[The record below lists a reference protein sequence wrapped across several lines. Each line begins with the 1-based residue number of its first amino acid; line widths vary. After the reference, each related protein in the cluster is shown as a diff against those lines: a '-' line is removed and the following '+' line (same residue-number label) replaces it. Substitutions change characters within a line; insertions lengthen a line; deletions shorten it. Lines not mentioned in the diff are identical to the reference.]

1 MSVQVIVDSHVHV
14 YRSKGEGRQAKE
26 GYEIWE
32 YGSGGS
38 PRFAE
43 WSGDEEEAVA
53 AMTAANVDYAVVTN
67 MLDRVPA
74 DADAGDELV
83 AFNEWLCD
91 LARRR
96 PQFIPLLA
104 VDPGCLPVPELVSHI
119 RQMVRERGAPGIKL
133 HPSVHRLNLGD
144 EALWPIFEL
153 CQDLALRIVSHSG
166 PSRAD
171 QHYGEPN
178 AFRALL
184 DAFPRL
190 RLVMAHLGGAAWRQI
205 PRVAEEYPQVYFD
218 SCEIIEWIGAGRAP
232 SSQELSDLIRGIGSS
247 RVMMGSDFPW
257 SDMGHTIGR
266 VRSRPDLSDAER
278 EGILGGNAVRFCGL
292 PGGATPA

>member
-1 MSVQVIVDSHVHV
+1 MSVPVIVDSHIHV
-14 YRSKGEGRQAKE
+14 YRSKGEGRQAKQ

-32 YGSGGS
+32 YGPGGN
-38 PRFAE
+38 PRLAD

-53 AMTAANVDYAVVTN
+53 AMTAADVDYAVVTN
-67 MLDRVPA
+67 MLDRVPV

-119 RQMVRERGAPGIKL
+119 RHMVWERGATGIKL
-133 HPSVHRLNLGD
+133 HPPVHRLNLGD
-144 EALWPIFEL
+144 EGLWPIFEL
-153 CQDLALRIVSHSG
+153 CQDLDLRIVSHSG
-166 PSRAD
+166 PSRAGH
-171 QHYGEPN
+171 QYGEPN
-178 AFRALL
+178 AFRPLL

-205 PRVAEEYPQVYFD
+205 PRIAEEYPDVYFD
-218 SCEIIEWIGAGRAP
+218 CCEIIEWTGAARAP
-232 SSQELSDLIRGIGSS
+232 SGHELSELIRAIGPG

-257 SDMGHTIGR
+257 YDMGRTIDL
-266 VRSRPDLSDAER
+266 VRGLPDLSDAER
-278 EGILGGNAVRFCGL
+278 EGIVGANAVRFFGL
-292 PGGATPA
+292 RVGARPA